1 MEVLNK
7 LFIHLQAARKANL
20 EHINLHRNIFF
31 FKIESVCTMCTA
43 ACHVNS
49 VFWRTLKHWP
59 RKRGS
64 ASI

>member
-49 VFWRTLKHWP
+49 VF
-59 RKRGS
+59 
-64 ASI
+64 